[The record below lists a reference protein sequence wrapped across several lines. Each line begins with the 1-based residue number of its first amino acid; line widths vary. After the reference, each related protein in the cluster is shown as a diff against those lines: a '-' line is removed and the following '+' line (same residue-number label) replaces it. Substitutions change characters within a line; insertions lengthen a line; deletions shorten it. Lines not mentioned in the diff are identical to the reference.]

1 MRTFRKIF
9 KLIVVVLTAMK
20 KITRYYTTDYCED
33 FRLTKDQAHRLE
45 LILTFETIRK
55 YLKSGMKI
63 LELGAGTGAYSIQLA
78 KEGYDVTAVELV
90 KHNLNILKS
99 RIEPKMKIMPILGTA
114 TNLKMLADKE
124 FDMVLSLGPMYHLNK
139 NDRLKSLKE
148 STRVCKRDGIL
159 MFAFISDYSCMGEY
173 FKTNVNALLQSKII
187 NKKDFHFRDK
197 IFSFVTIDEIE
208 SLFKKVKLQKLD
220 ILSPDGI
227 SRLLKDEINKFSK
240 KEFKL
245 WLDYLRKT
253 ANDPSLIG
261 YGGHVLYIAKK

>member
-1 MRTFRKIF
+1 MV
-9 KLIVVVLTAMK
+9 IVLAIME
-20 KITRYYTTDYCED
+20 KITRYYTTTYCEES
-33 FRLTKDQAHRLE
+33 RLTKDQAHRPE
-45 LILTFETIRK
+45 LILTFETIRE

-99 RIEPKMKIMPILGTA
+99 KIKPNMKVTPILGTA
-114 TNLKMLADKE
+114 TNLKMLADEE

-148 STRVCKRDGIL
+148 SIRVCKNNGIL
-159 MFAFISDYSCMGEY
+159 IFAFVSNYSCVGEY
-173 FKTNVNALLQSKII
+173 FKTNIKELLNDKII
-187 NKKDFHFRDK
+187 NKNYFHFVDK

-220 ILSPDGI
+220 LLSPDGI
-227 SRLLKDEINKFSK
+227 SRLLKDEINKFNK
-240 KEFKL
+240 TEFEL
-245 WLDYLRKT
+245 WLNYLRKT
-253 ANDPSLIG
+253 ANDPSLVG
-261 YGGHVLYIAKK
+261 YGGHVLYVAKK